1 MTARNTRTALK
12 HATWQ
17 VVVERMK
24 TMIKEIGKVMLVA
37 VLINA
42 PFWAHFAGWL

>member
-1 MTARNTRTALK
+1 MTARNTRSARK
-12 HATWQ
+12 RATWQ
-17 VVVERMK
+17 MSVERK
-24 TMIKEIGKVMLVA
+24 KIMIKEIGKVLLVA

>member
-24 TMIKEIGKVMLVA
+24 TMIKEIGKVLLVA

-42 PFWAHFAGWL
+42 PFWLYMMGVL